1 MKRADPM
8 FLNLLLGIIVSG
20 IVGEAIIL
28 IAFDNKLYLTI
39 GFAVGILYAIYSL
52 IGINESVETSV
63 MLSETEALKNTRKR
77 YIRRVIVIVVL
88 LVIFYVL
95 NPGSPITFI
104 IGAFSLKI
112 ATYLWPLMSKITKR

>member
-77 YIRRVIVIVVL
+77 
-88 LVIFYVL
+88 
-95 NPGSPITFI
+95 
-104 IGAFSLKI
+104 
-112 ATYLWPLMSKITKR
+112 